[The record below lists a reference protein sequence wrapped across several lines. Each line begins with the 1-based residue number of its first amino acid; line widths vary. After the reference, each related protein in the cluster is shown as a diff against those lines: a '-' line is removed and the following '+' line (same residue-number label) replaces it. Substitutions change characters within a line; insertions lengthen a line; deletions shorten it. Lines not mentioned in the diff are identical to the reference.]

1 MADIILSLL
10 FLLLLLIDLMIC
22 EFVQLVC
29 ETVDLLG
36 VKRLRDWK
44 TENRAGRLENR
55 KPRGKKDFLR
65 ALVTSDDGQ
74 TTHLEF

>member
-44 TENRAGRLENR
+44 TENR
-55 KPRGKKDFLR
+55 GKKDFLR
-65 ALVTSDDGQ
+65 ALVTYDDGQ

>member
-44 TENRAGRLENR
+44 TENRAWKTENR
-55 KPRGKKDFLR
+55 AGRRTFCAHSSPP
-65 ALVTSDDGQ
+65 
-74 TTHLEF
+74 TTDRQLT